1 MKWQL
6 IVGTTAVTV
15 ALTSAS
21 MVPVMA
27 SSVAGSYTV
36 QSGDT
41 FYKIATKNSISLSA
55 LEASNSQ
62 ISNFTSIY
70 PGQILNLPPISY
82 TVQAGDTLYK
92 IAVANG
98 ISMAVLEAANPQI
111 TNFDNIMPGQVI
123 HFTAPIVTAP
133 PSLPQSINRTSVIN
147 FAETLIGTPYS
158 WGGDTLSTGFD
169 CSGFVEYV
177 YAHFG
182 ITLMRESHDQ
192 ATEGTAVA
200 QNAVQP
206 GDLLFFQNTDSSAS
220 LYANHVTHVGIY
232 IGNGNMIESS
242 SVNNKGVLI
251 VTNVFSN
258 PYYLAHYYGA
268 RNVIN

>member
-1 MKWQL
+1 M
-6 IVGTTAVTV
+6 GTTAVTI

-27 SSVAGSYTV
+27 ASVAVSYTI

-41 FYKIATKNSISLSA
+41 FFKIATKNSISLSA
-55 LEASNSQ
+55 LEAANSQ
-62 ISNFTSIY
+62 ISNFTNIY
-70 PGQILNLPPISY
+70 PGEIINLPPISY

-98 ISMAVLEAANPQI
+98 VSMAVLEAANPQI
-111 TNFDNIMPGQVI
+111 TNFNNIMPGQVI
-123 HFTAPIVTAP
+123 NVTAPIVSVSP
-133 PSLPQSINRTSVIN
+133 LVPKSINRTSVIN
-147 FAETLIGTPYS
+147 FAESLIGIPYS

-200 QNAVQP
+200 QNALQP

-251 VTNVFSN
+251 VVNVFSN

-268 RNVIN
+268 RNVLN